1 MPSTKD
7 AWHRLKW
14 LTARVAASLLAI
26 SLSSCSLL
34 RPEFSEMSATYGE
47 VVEKY
52 QVNNILVN
60 IVRASQQRPLSFLD
74 IPTVI
79 GSGSVTVSAAL
90 LSKGLADGGL
100 AAGLSTGNSF
110 SFTQAS
116 LDNSSF
122 MSGFLSQIPVEA
134 VHYFSAD
141 HIPKEIL
148 LTLVVD
154 SIEIIDTKGRKE
166 IFLNNPTLPN
176 YAEFQKHLYHL
187 IRWDITTEQIEEE
200 VAIGIPMRRE
210 EIEKSITHNLAAV
223 KNLKLRAKKVSILD
237 QNLYQLTQV
246 KKVTRLC
253 INKDRFSNYQLP
265 GVSGEALFCKGSL
278 AKHIETDSSRL
289 PAIKPQDNQK
299 ELVIRLRSTRNIFDV
314 LGQLLRVQTQE
325 PPYYVSVPPIS
336 KFSELNTSQPN
347 PYSLLIIQKNSTTP
361 QPLYQATA
369 DGERYSIPKTHAG
382 YSGIVIDLLSQ
393 FITLNKIP
401 GSIPTSPSVLV
412 R

>member
-1 MPSTKD
+1 MSSIKD
-7 AWHRLKW
+7 ERAGLKRL
-14 LTARVAASLLAI
+14 AAGVAATLLAV

-34 RPEFSEMSATYGE
+34 RPEFSEMSAAYGE

-79 GSGSVTVSAAL
+79 GSGSVSVNAAL
-90 LSKGLADGGL
+90 LSKSLADGGL

-122 MSGFLSQIPVEA
+122 MSGFLTQIPVEA

-154 SIEIIDTKGRKE
+154 SIEIIDARGRKE
-166 IFLNNPTLPN
+166 TFLNNPTLPN
-176 YAEFQKHLYHL
+176 YAEFQKHLYRL
-187 IRWDITTEQIEEE
+187 IQWDITTEQIEED

-210 EIEKSITHNLAAV
+210 EIEKSISHNLATI
-223 KNLKLRAKKVSILD
+223 KNMQLRAKKVSGLD

-253 INKDRFSNYQLP
+253 INKDSFSNYQLP
-265 GVSGEALFCKGSL
+265 DVTGEALFCKGSL
-278 AKHIETDSSRL
+278 GKHIDTSSARS
-289 PAIKPQDNQK
+289 ATIKSQDNQK
-299 ELVIRLRSTRNIFDV
+299 ELVIRLRSTRNIFDF
-314 LGQLLRVQTQE
+314 LGQLLRAQTQE
-325 PPYYVSVPPIS
+325 PPYYVSVPPIA
-336 KFSELNTSQPN
+336 KLSELNTSEPS
-347 PYSLLIIQKNSTTP
+347 PYSLLIIQKNSTT
-361 QPLYQATA
+361 QQALYQATA
-369 DGERYSIPKTHAG
+369 DGERYSIPKTQAG
-382 YSGIVIDLLSQ
+382 YSGIVVDLLSQ

>member
-1 MPSTKD
+1 MPSTTNER
-7 AWHRLKW
+7 HRLRR
-14 LTARVAASLLAI
+14 LTNLVAGCLLAL

-100 AAGLSTGNSF
+100 AGGLSTGNSF

-122 MSGFLSQIPVEA
+122 MSGFLTQIPVEA

-154 SIEIIDTKGRKE
+154 SIELIDAKGRKE

-176 YAEFQKHLYHL
+176 YAEFQKHLYRL
-187 IRWDITTEQIEEE
+187 IRWDITTEQIEED

-210 EIEKSITHNLAAV
+210 EIEKSISHNLSVV
-223 KNLKLRAKKVSILD
+223 KNMQLRAKKVSGLD

-253 INKDRFSNYQLP
+253 INKDSFSNYQLP
-265 GVSGEALFCKGSL
+265 DVTGEALFCKGSL
-278 AKHIETDSSRL
+278 GRHMDTSASRSVM
-289 PAIKPQDNQK
+289 IKSQDNQK
-299 ELVIRLRSTRNIFDV
+299 ELVIRLRSTRNIFDF
-314 LGQLLRVQTQE
+314 LGQLLRAQTQE
-325 PPYYVSVPPIS
+325 PPYYVSVPPIA
-336 KFSELNTSQPN
+336 KLSELNTSEPN
-347 PYSLLIIQKNSTTP
+347 PYSLLIIQKNSTT
-361 QPLYQATA
+361 QQALYQATA
-369 DGERYSIPKTHAG
+369 DGERYAIPKTHAG

>member
-1 MPSTKD
+1 MSSTND
-7 AWHRLKW
+7 ERARLTR
-14 LTARVAASLLAI
+14 LTACVTAALLAV

-79 GSGSVTVSAAL
+79 GSGSVSVSAAL

-122 MSGFLSQIPVEA
+122 MSGFLTQIPVEA

-154 SIEIIDTKGRKE
+154 SIEIKDAKGRRE
-166 IFLNNPTLPN
+166 VFLNNPTRPN
-176 YAEFQKHLYHL
+176 YAEFQRQLYQL
-187 IRWDITTEQIEEE
+187 IQWGITTEQINEE
-200 VAIGIPMRRE
+200 VSIGIPMRRE
-210 EIEKSITHNLAAV
+210 EVEKSISHNLDAV
-223 KNLKLRAKKVSILD
+223 KNMQLRAKTVVGSG
-237 QNLYQLTQV
+237 QNLYQLTRV

-253 INKDRFSNYQLP
+253 INKDGFSNFQLP
-265 GVSGEALFCKGSL
+265 DLTGEVLFCKGSA
-278 AKHIETDSSRL
+278 AKHIDTSSSGSST
-289 PAIKPQDNQK
+289 IKSQDNQK
-299 ELVIRLRSTRNIFDV
+299 ELVIRLRSTRNIFDF

-325 PPYYVSVPPIS
+325 SPYYVSVPPIA
-336 KFSELNTSQPN
+336 KFSELNTREPN
-347 PYSLLIIQKNSTTP
+347 PYSLLIIQKNSTT
-361 QPLYQATA
+361 QQALYQATA
-369 DGERYSIPKTHAG
+369 DGERYSIPKTQAG

-401 GSIPTSPSVLV
+401 GSIPTSPSELV